1 MKLEELRS
9 DDLGRICACFPREG
23 QELSS
28 MVSITYPEYCTKA
41 FYLTCQSVEQ
51 LERSKNII
59 SQGSTTIMAVGMWFI
74 AIEAF
79 INSLLRIACR
89 VIKSDFSE
97 QKTRDIGA
105 RLGALLEMLKIR
117 KELLYR
123 SGIFQKLEEFKTFRN
138 EIFHDRTWE
147 GELAFHKTHF
157 CSVPH
162 LANQVDVVQ
171 AAIISLEIFHA
182 FRHVYQGLDLMPE
195 IYVAKEDSFGF
206 IKLNVLYEKVLR
218 PFFAAALE
226 KHTLTT
232 ELRLT
237 PTLIELD
244 VSAVSAV
251 GDISIIVKAIQAEE
265 FKLHVNETDTSIGS
279 DLFKAAQELITIKPA
294 EQFGLPGYI
303 RR

>member
-1 MKLEELRS
+1 
-9 DDLGRICACFPREG
+9 
-23 QELSS
+23 
-28 MVSITYPEYCTKA
+28 MVTITYHEYCIKA

-59 SQGSTTIMAVGMWFI
+59 SQGTTTIMAVGMWFI
-74 AIEAF
+74 TIEAF
-79 INSLLRIACR
+79 INSLLRIASR
-89 VIKSDFSE
+89 VTQSDFADH
-97 QKTRDIGA
+97 KTRDIGA
-105 RLGALLEMLKIR
+105 RLGALVKMLRIR
-117 KELLYR
+117 KDVLYR
-123 SGIFQKLEEFKTFRN
+123 SGIFQRLEEFKTFRN

-147 GELAFHKTHF
+147 GELAFYKTNF

-162 LANQVDVVQ
+162 LANQVDAIQ

-182 FRHVYQGLDLMPE
+182 FRHVYRGLDLMPD

-206 IKLNVLYEKVLR
+206 VKLDVLYEQLLH

-226 KHTLTT
+226 KHSLTT

-244 VSAVSAV
+244 VSTVLGA
-251 GDISIIVKAIQAEE
+251 GDVSIIVKAVQAEE
-265 FKLHVNETDTSIGS
+265 FKLPANQADTSIGS
-279 DLFKAAQELITIKPA
+279 DLFKTAQEMITLSPA
-294 EQFGLPGYI
+294 EQFGLPGYV